1 MYLIGM
7 GIYFGEH
14 VMVDGYGGSPT
25 LLNDK
30 KIVRGCLDE
39 LCGLMKMYKLGPAR
53 VYRAPDNHMK
63 DPGGWSGFVVIA
75 ESHIAIHTFPRR
87 KFLTAD
93 IYTCKEGI
101 DAEFFVDFLKR
112 KFKLDDV
119 EMKSMKRG
127 LKYPDHNI
135 V

>member
-1 MYLIGM
+1 M
-7 GIYFGEH
+7 GNMAMHFGEH

-25 LLNDK
+25 LLDDK
-30 KIVRGCLDE
+30 KVVRSCLDE
-39 LCGLMKMYKLGPAR
+39 LCDLMKMYQLGKPQ

-75 ESHIAIHTFPRR
+75 ESHIAMHTFPRR

-93 IYTCKEGI
+93 IYSCKSGI
-101 DAEFFVDFLKR
+101 DANFFSDFLRK
-112 KFKLDDV
+112 KFKLEEV
-119 EMKSMKRG
+119 EMSLVERG

>member
-1 MYLIGM
+1 MAM
-7 GIYFGEH
+7 HFGEH
-14 VMVDGYGGSPT
+14 VMVDGYGGSPV
-25 LLNDK
+25 LLDDRK
-30 KIVRGCLDE
+30 LVRGCLDE
-39 LCGLMKMYKLGPAR
+39 LCDLMKMYRLGKPQ

-75 ESHIAIHTFPRR
+75 ESHISIHTFPKR

-93 IYTCKEGI
+93 IYTCKNGI
-101 DAEFFVDFLKR
+101 DANFFVDFLKK

-119 EMKSMKRG
+119 EMTLVERG
-127 LKYPDHNI
+127 LKYPERNI

>member
-1 MYLIGM
+1 MN
-7 GIYFGEH
+7 FGEH
-14 VMVDGYGGSPT
+14 LTIDGYGGDEK

-30 KIVRGCLDE
+30 ELVLKCLKELPELLGMKILSKPD
-39 LCGLMKMYKLGPAR
+39 
-53 VYRAPDNHMK
+53 VYFAPDNHAK

-93 IYTCKEGI
+93 IYTCKSGI
-101 DAEFFVDFLKR
+101 DANFFKDFLQK
-112 KFKLDDV
+112 KFKLEDI
-119 EMKSMKRG
+119 EMNIVKRG
-127 LKYPDHNI
+127 TKYPAHNI

>member
-1 MYLIGM
+1 MSNM
-7 GIYFGEH
+7 AMHFGEH

-25 LLNDK
+25 LLDDK
-30 KIVRGCLDE
+30 KVVRGCLDE
-39 LCGLMKMYKLGPAR
+39 LCALMKMYQLGKPQ

-93 IYTCKEGI
+93 IYTCKAGI
-101 DAEFFVDFLKR
+101 DANFFKDFLQK
-112 KFKLDDV
+112 KFKLEDI
-119 EMKSMKRG
+119 EMNIVKRG
-127 LKYPDHNI
+127 TKYPAHNI
-135 V
+135 A